1 MDKIA
6 LASLV
11 LIVAIPALFAAA
23 RIWQDPFAG
32 LVLWV
37 ILLPVSK
44 SMSSLVGFPPDEGPE
59 VLRKLTLSDPVLA
72 LTAAAM
78 LLNPRVRLGE
88 LGVDSRRIVLLLGLF
103 CGLGIISAIVGA
115 AGPEAFIELATY
127 AWLGMTIVVVCR
139 LLADRG
145 RAERA
150 LAAFKQSAVVACAA
164 GVAGILLMFKGA
176 NDNLLVR
183 GDRLVGLFEGP
194 KQVESFMVA
203 VIPFLCVAVIHP
215 RSSRTMR
222 FGYAALILAAA
233 ASVL

>member
-103 CGLGIISAIVGA
+103 CGLGIISAIV
-115 AGPEAFIELATY
+115 
-127 AWLGMTIVVVCR
+127 VVCR

-194 KQVESFMVA
+194 KQV
-203 VIPFLCVAVIHP
+203 
-215 RSSRTMR
+215 
-222 FGYAALILAAA
+222 
-233 ASVL
+233 